1 MLYTKD
7 SFNHELFFSTIN
19 ELNIKNVMISMS
31 ESRIADKIYK
41 NHPFKKID
49 VRNIIRVINP
59 KKLFSSKEIAY
70 INYQI
75 EE

>member
-1 MLYTKD
+1 M
-7 SFNHELFFSTIN
+7 
-19 ELNIKNVMISMS
+19 NIKNVMISMS
-31 ESRIADKIYK
+31 ESIIADKIY
-41 NHPFKKID
+41 NNPPFKKID

-59 KKLFSSKEIAY
+59 KKLFSSKEVAY